1 MIKNPAATKKGDIYY
16 IIAHDIKD
24 DKIVH
29 YWTTQDFVNFK
40 GPFVVSCDD
49 VKDLLSLAKDIIEI
63 TDEEGSLIRTVWM
76 PRTRKVKN
84 IRFKFPLVEGFA
96 DPQVFPWNGKW
107 YFIATNDVNHNIGLH
122 VREADTVDDLF
133 TDKHRS
139 Q

>member
-1 MIKNPAATKKGDIYY
+1 M
-16 IIAHDIKD
+16 
-24 DKIVH
+24 
-29 YWTTQDFVNFK
+29 
-40 GPFVVSCDD
+40 
-49 VKDLLSLAKDIIEI
+49 LSLAKDIIEI

-139 Q
+139 LSYLIKMKSLALSSPSGHRNST